1 MDMRVS
7 PKGRGFII
15 GHEGVVLKAYRCPAN
30 IITIG
35 SGLTAASGVIVPKL
49 GMTITA
55 EDNDRLVDLA
65 LTRNYMPRVS
75 RAFQGSA
82 AQYIVDGSA
91 SFDFNTGAILKASW
105 VKALL
110 KGDRVAARKGLAAW
124 NKGGGKVLKGLVR
137 RRAEEADMILLGKY
151 PAWVLAAPLA
161 APSMASP
168 DFAVYVVSVTED
180 EREEIRSA
188 FARLGFDV
196 GTVKGLV
203 ARKAV
208 EEFQRAHDLTVDGK
222 IGRATLATLQR
233 EIDAKAKTTNAAAT
247 SAGGGGVAGGAEA
260 VNVGVDPAT
269 IDVSGIPTDAVV
281 WAGGT
286 VAALGLIYAGYLAW
300 TYRDLIAARLNEKL
314 PRVAAYLRSF

>member
-7 PKGRGFII
+7 PKGRNFII
-15 GHEGVVLKAYRCPAN
+15 GHEGVVLKAYRCPAG

-55 EDNDRLVDLA
+55 EDNERLVDQA
-65 LTRNYMPRVS
+65 LTRNYLPRVS
-75 RAFQGSA
+75 RALQGSA
-82 AQYIVDGSA
+82 AQYVVDGSA

-110 KGDRVAARKGLAAW
+110 KDDRVAARTGLAAW

-137 RRAEEADMILLGKY
+137 RREEEADMILIGKY
-151 PAWVLAAPLA
+151 PSWVCDTPLA
-161 APSMASP
+161 VPTVESP
-168 DFAVYVVSVTED
+168 DFAAYVVSVTEA
-180 EREEIRSA
+180 ERDEIRAA
-188 FARLGFDV
+188 FSSLGFDV

-208 EEFQRAHDLTVDGK
+208 DDFQRARDLTVDGK

-233 EIDAKAKTTNAAAT
+233 EIDAKAKSKNAAAT
-247 SAGGGGVAGGAEA
+247 SAGGAGVAGGAEA

-281 WAGGT
+281 WVGGG

-300 TYRDLIAARLNEKL
+300 AYRDLIAARLNAKL
-314 PRVAAYLRSF
+314 PRVTAYLRSF

>member
-7 PKGRGFII
+7 PKGRSFLI

-49 GMTITA
+49 GMTITP
-55 EDNDRLVDLA
+55 EENERLVDLA
-65 LTRNYMPRVS
+65 LTRNYLPRVTK
-75 RAFQGSA
+75 ALQGTT
-82 AQYIVDGSA
+82 AQHVIDGA
-91 SFDFNTGAILKASW
+91 TSFDFNTGAILKASW

-110 KGDRVAARKGLAAW
+110 KGARDAARKGIAAW

-151 PAWVLAAPLA
+151 PAWVHVPALAAPTVE
-161 APSMASP
+161 SP
-168 DFAVYVVSVTED
+168 DFAAYVVSVTEE

-208 EEFQRAHDLTVDGK
+208 EDFQRARDLTVDGK

-233 EIDAKAKTTNAAAT
+233 EIDAKAKSTNAAAT
-247 SAGGGGVAGGAEA
+247 SAGGAGVAGGAEA

-269 IDVSGIPTDAVV
+269 IDVSGISPDAVFWV
-281 WAGGT
+281 GGG

-314 PRVAAYLRSF
+314 PRVAASLRSF